1 MEFFRWV
8 EVKTDENS
16 IQEKL
21 TISNIGLVTDDLFVI
36 GKETKVEAEIGGLWG
51 EFTLRRTEI
60 KGGVR
65 FALLECPNALVW
77 TITAGLKP
85 NPNVIVVHLT
95 INRETQTEDFISEIN
110 EFLNGQTELL
120 LAFNSWEF

>member
-8 EVKTDENS
+8 EVKTNENS

-21 TISNIGLVTDDLFVI
+21 TISNIDSLTDDLFVI
-36 GKETKVEAEIGGLWG
+36 GEKTKFQAEIGGLWG

-110 EFLNGQTELL
+110 EFLDGQTELL
-120 LAFNSWEF
+120 LTFNAWEF